1 MTSPY
6 IFEKTVSI
14 KYDTVNF
21 PSDTIATLIRP
32 YSDLIVVSSNS
43 TIPPLTAAFD
53 PTQISVYYNGQE
65 IGTTTTSK
73 FYYSV
78 AATSS
83 GSNLSG
89 FTLTIYA
96 NSSFTSPGYVG
107 QTPYALSIGPN
118 DLFFLNYTYT
128 IYM

>member
-1 MTSPY
+1 MTTTL
-6 IFEKTVSI
+6 IFEKTVAI
-14 KYDTVNF
+14 KYDTTNF
-21 PSDTIATLIRP
+21 PSDTTATLVRP
-32 YSDLIVVSSNS
+32 YTDLVVVAGNS

-53 PTQISVYYNGQE
+53 PTQISVFYNGQE
-65 IGTTTTSK
+65 INTTTTSK

-89 FTLTIYA
+89 FTLTIHA
-96 NSSFTSPGYVG
+96 NQSYTNPGYVG
-107 QTPYALSIGPN
+107 QSPYALSIGVN

-128 IYM
+128 IYS